1 MSARSPLTLLLLL
14 GALGSTCATTDGAAR
29 RGTTGSG
36 TGTQPE
42 DNEPLPE
49 DETARAGHALF
60 DTACGRCHN
69 PEGSAPSV
77 ANLRLPRARMEQV
90 LHAGSDRGDLMPVL
104 RPGDLRREDL
114 PALLAYLRTVRA
126 TE

>member
-1 MSARSPLTLLLLL
+1 MSVRARLQVLVL
-14 GALGSTCATTDGAAR
+14 GALAVTCATTDTSGPRAGSG
-29 RGTTGSG
+29 GTTPP
-36 TGTQPE
+36 PE
-42 DNEPLPE
+42 DDGPLPE
-49 DETARAGHALF
+49 DDTARAGHALF
-60 DTACGRCHN
+60 DTACGRCHR

-104 RPGDLRREDL
+104 RPGDLRQEDL